1 VTALPRRGFSRQSR
15 GKDGVSAMFDISGDE
30 REDFLESVEQDFES
44 EFRRM
49 NVQWKKEAFHW
60 FP

>member
-1 VTALPRRGFSRQSR
+1 
-15 GKDGVSAMFDISGDE
+15 MFDISGDE
-30 REDFLESVEQDFES
+30 REDFLESVGQDFES

-49 NVQWKKEAFHW
+49 NVQWKNEAFHW